1 MQADQTAACIQIGH
15 SNTHDYCAPF
25 FSPVCRKLYGTAS
38 RSVNI
43 LPLKLFLKICF
54 QIFNLNSFLLHCITV
69 ADCYCSV
76 FLGLDMPPDGLPLKP
91 IGFSRFFSRFVAV
104 FVLIRQFSVD
114 FMTTPVQVYVFEVFG
129 YPNGSVFFIP
139 VFNICVFI
147 AVSLFFRAVLD
158 FAGVV
163 VFIPVLARVLEQ
175 DGDIMSVL
183 PVAGAAMAFI
193 LVKSLLVIW
202 LTRYRS
208 RYVYSL
214 YGTLADML
222 LRNFMKKGLLFI
234 RQSNSVDLAN
244 KVNAVTMTFT
254 SGVILSL
261 LNILSS
267 AMLLIIILAA
277 LFMYEPL
284 PTLALVLVV
293 GPFMFFYSFFV
304 RNRVK
309 RLGETENRA
318 RRDQARTVFELFRGY
333 PEYCINDAVEH
344 QMGLFHG
351 GIDKVS
357 EVRIRTESY
366 SAASSGFMEITVML
380 SVILLMLLSMSA
392 SWGMSMTFGIF
403 ALAAMKIL
411 PSVRSIV
418 AGWQSV
424 QSSRYSTDVL
434 KEILSQENEDAL
446 RAMPVSSGRSGCR
459 TAVHPPDFSRT
470 ISLRSVSF
478 RYAPEAPELF
488 RNFSM
493 EIGKGEYVGIKGH
506 SGAGKTTLFHLLMGF
521 YFPQSGAL
529 YVDDEKITP
538 DNAGEWQS
546 MLGYVP
552 QDVFLING
560 TFVENIALGQS
571 PDRADRRKI
580 EHILAKVGLLDW
592 ISSLPHGMDTRL
604 AEAGNSVSGGQKQR
618 IGIARALYKGASVLF
633 FDEATSSVDVE
644 AESEINRFFSGLSRE
659 DDSLTVI
666 VIAHRQETL
675 ASCSRIIDLDR
686 IMKTR

>member
-1 MQADQTAACIQIGH
+1 MKFRDIL
-15 SNTHDYCAPF
+15 SVLPERY
-25 FSPVCRKLYGTAS
+25 RKRG
-38 RSVNI
+38 
-43 LPLKLFLKICF
+43 
-54 QIFNLNSFLLHCITV
+54 
-69 ADCYCSV
+69 
-76 FLGLDMPPDGLPLKP
+76 
-91 IGFSRFFSRFVAV
+91 
-104 FVLIRQFSVD
+104 VLV
-114 FMTTPVQVYVFEVFG
+114 
-129 YPNGSVFFIP
+129 
-139 VFNICVFI
+139 

-333 PEYCINDAVEH
+333 PEYCINGAVEH

-644 AESEINRFFSGLSRE
+644 AESEINRFVAGLSRE

>member
-1 MQADQTAACIQIGH
+1 MKFRDIL
-15 SNTHDYCAPF
+15 SVLPDKY
-25 FSPVCRKLYGTAS
+25 RKKG
-38 RSVNI
+38 
-43 LPLKLFLKICF
+43 
-54 QIFNLNSFLLHCITV
+54 
-69 ADCYCSV
+69 
-76 FLGLDMPPDGLPLKP
+76 
-91 IGFSRFFSRFVAV
+91 
-104 FVLIRQFSVD
+104 VLV
-114 FMTTPVQVYVFEVFG
+114 
-129 YPNGSVFFIP
+129 
-139 VFNICVFI
+139 

-175 DGDIMSVL
+175 DRDIMSVL

-267 AMLLIIILAA
+267 AILLIIILAA

-284 PTLALVLVV
+284 PTLALVLVI

-304 RNRVK
+304 RNKVK

-318 RRDQARTVFELFRGY
+318 RRDQARTIFELFRGY
-333 PEYCINDAVEH
+333 PEYCINGAVEH
-344 QMGLFHG
+344 QMGLFRG

-380 SVILLMLLSMSA
+380 SVILLMLLSMSS

-418 AGWQSV
+418 AGWQAV
-424 QSSRYSTDVL
+424 QSSRYSVDVL

-446 RAMPVSSGRSGCR
+446 RAMPVSSGRSGYR
-459 TAVHPPDFSRT
+459 TGNAVHPPDFSRA

-644 AESEINRFFSGLSRE
+644 AEGEINRFVAGLSRE

-666 VIAHRQETL
+666 VIAHRRETL

>member
-1 MQADQTAACIQIGH
+1 MKFMDIL
-15 SNTHDYCAPF
+15 SVLPDKY
-25 FSPVCRKLYGTAS
+25 RKKG
-38 RSVNI
+38 
-43 LPLKLFLKICF
+43 
-54 QIFNLNSFLLHCITV
+54 
-69 ADCYCSV
+69 
-76 FLGLDMPPDGLPLKP
+76 
-91 IGFSRFFSRFVAV
+91 
-104 FVLIRQFSVD
+104 VLV
-114 FMTTPVQVYVFEVFG
+114 
-129 YPNGSVFFIP
+129 
-139 VFNICVFI
+139 

-267 AMLLIIILAA
+267 AILLIIILAA

-284 PTLALVLVV
+284 PTLALVLVI

-304 RNRVK
+304 RNKVK

-333 PEYCINDAVEH
+333 PEYCINGAVEH
-344 QMGLFHG
+344 QMGLFRG

-380 SVILLMLLSMSA
+380 SVILLMLLSMSS

-418 AGWQSV
+418 AGWQAV
-424 QSSRYSTDVL
+424 QSSRYSVDVL

-446 RAMPVSSGRSGCR
+446 RAMPVSSGRSGYR
-459 TAVHPPDFSRT
+459 TGNAVHPPDFSRA

-644 AESEINRFFSGLSRE
+644 AEGEINRFVAGLSRE

-666 VIAHRQETL
+666 VIAHRRETL

>member
-1 MQADQTAACIQIGH
+1 MKFRDIL
-15 SNTHDYCAPF
+15 SVLPDKY
-25 FSPVCRKLYGTAS
+25 RKKG
-38 RSVNI
+38 
-43 LPLKLFLKICF
+43 
-54 QIFNLNSFLLHCITV
+54 
-69 ADCYCSV
+69 
-76 FLGLDMPPDGLPLKP
+76 
-91 IGFSRFFSRFVAV
+91 
-104 FVLIRQFSVD
+104 VLV
-114 FMTTPVQVYVFEVFG
+114 
-129 YPNGSVFFIP
+129 
-139 VFNICVFI
+139 

-267 AMLLIIILAA
+267 AILLIIILAA

-284 PTLALVLVV
+284 PSLALVLVI

-304 RNRVK
+304 RNKVK
-309 RLGETENRA
+309 RLGETENHA

-333 PEYCINDAVEH
+333 PEYCINGAVEH
-344 QMGLFHG
+344 QMALFHG

-380 SVILLMLLSMSA
+380 SVILLMLLSMSS

-418 AGWQSV
+418 AGWQAV
-424 QSSRYSTDVL
+424 QSSRYSVDVL

-446 RAMPVSSGRSGCR
+446 RAMPVSSGRSGYR
-459 TAVHPPDFSRT
+459 TGNAVHPPDFSRA

-644 AESEINRFFSGLSRE
+644 AEGEINRFVAGLSRE

-666 VIAHRQETL
+666 VIAHRRETL

>member
-1 MQADQTAACIQIGH
+1 MKFRDIL
-15 SNTHDYCAPF
+15 SVLPDKY
-25 FSPVCRKLYGTAS
+25 RKKG
-38 RSVNI
+38 
-43 LPLKLFLKICF
+43 
-54 QIFNLNSFLLHCITV
+54 
-69 ADCYCSV
+69 
-76 FLGLDMPPDGLPLKP
+76 
-91 IGFSRFFSRFVAV
+91 
-104 FVLIRQFSVD
+104 VLV
-114 FMTTPVQVYVFEVFG
+114 
-129 YPNGSVFFIP
+129 
-139 VFNICVFI
+139 

-267 AMLLIIILAA
+267 AILLIIILAA
-277 LFMYEPL
+277 LFTYEPL
-284 PTLALVLVV
+284 PTLALVLVI

-304 RNRVK
+304 RNKVK
-309 RLGETENRA
+309 RLGETENHA

-333 PEYCINDAVEH
+333 PEYCINGAVEH

-380 SVILLMLLSMSA
+380 SVILLMLLSMSS

-418 AGWQSV
+418 AGWQAV
-424 QSSRYSTDVL
+424 QSSRYSVDVL

-446 RAMPVSSGRSGCR
+446 RAMPVSSGRSGYR
-459 TAVHPPDFSRT
+459 TGNAVHPPDFSRA

-644 AESEINRFFSGLSRE
+644 AEGEINRFVAGLSRE

-666 VIAHRQETL
+666 VIAHRRETL

>member
-1 MQADQTAACIQIGH
+1 MKFRDIL
-15 SNTHDYCAPF
+15 SVLPERY
-25 FSPVCRKLYGTAS
+25 RKRG
-38 RSVNI
+38 
-43 LPLKLFLKICF
+43 
-54 QIFNLNSFLLHCITV
+54 
-69 ADCYCSV
+69 
-76 FLGLDMPPDGLPLKP
+76 
-91 IGFSRFFSRFVAV
+91 
-104 FVLIRQFSVD
+104 VLV
-114 FMTTPVQVYVFEVFG
+114 
-129 YPNGSVFFIP
+129 
-139 VFNICVFI
+139 

-333 PEYCINDAVEH
+333 PEYCINGAVEH

-434 KEILSQENEDAL
+434 KEILSQENDDAL

-560 TFVENIALGQS
+560 TFVENIALGQP

-644 AESEINRFFSGLSRE
+644 AESEINRFVAGLSRE

>member
-1 MQADQTAACIQIGH
+1 MKFRDIL
-15 SNTHDYCAPF
+15 SVLPERY
-25 FSPVCRKLYGTAS
+25 RKRG
-38 RSVNI
+38 
-43 LPLKLFLKICF
+43 
-54 QIFNLNSFLLHCITV
+54 
-69 ADCYCSV
+69 
-76 FLGLDMPPDGLPLKP
+76 
-91 IGFSRFFSRFVAV
+91 
-104 FVLIRQFSVD
+104 VLV
-114 FMTTPVQVYVFEVFG
+114 
-129 YPNGSVFFIP
+129 
-139 VFNICVFI
+139 

-434 KEILSQENEDAL
+434 KEILSQENDDAL

-560 TFVENIALGQS
+560 TFVENIALGQP

-644 AESEINRFFSGLSRE
+644 AESEINRFVAGLSRE

>member
-1 MQADQTAACIQIGH
+1 MKFRDIL
-15 SNTHDYCAPF
+15 SVLPDKY
-25 FSPVCRKLYGTAS
+25 RKKG
-38 RSVNI
+38 
-43 LPLKLFLKICF
+43 
-54 QIFNLNSFLLHCITV
+54 
-69 ADCYCSV
+69 
-76 FLGLDMPPDGLPLKP
+76 
-91 IGFSRFFSRFVAV
+91 
-104 FVLIRQFSVD
+104 VLV
-114 FMTTPVQVYVFEVFG
+114 
-129 YPNGSVFFIP
+129 
-139 VFNICVFI
+139 

-267 AMLLIIILAA
+267 AILLIIILAA
-277 LFMYEPL
+277 LFTYEPL
-284 PTLALVLVV
+284 PTLALVLVI
-293 GPFMFFYSFFV
+293 GPFMFLYSFFV
-304 RNRVK
+304 RNKVK
-309 RLGETENRA
+309 RLGETENHA

-333 PEYCINDAVEH
+333 PEYCINGAVEH
-344 QMGLFHG
+344 QMGLFRG

-380 SVILLMLLSMSA
+380 SVILLMLLSMSS

-418 AGWQSV
+418 AGWQAV
-424 QSSRYSTDVL
+424 QSSRYSVDVL

-446 RAMPVSSGRSGCR
+446 RAMPVSSGRSGYR
-459 TAVHPPDFSRT
+459 TGNAVHPPDFSRA

-644 AESEINRFFSGLSRE
+644 AEGEINRFVAGLSRE

-666 VIAHRQETL
+666 VIAHRRETL

>member
-1 MQADQTAACIQIGH
+1 MKFMDIL
-15 SNTHDYCAPF
+15 SVLPDKY
-25 FSPVCRKLYGTAS
+25 RKKG
-38 RSVNI
+38 
-43 LPLKLFLKICF
+43 
-54 QIFNLNSFLLHCITV
+54 
-69 ADCYCSV
+69 
-76 FLGLDMPPDGLPLKP
+76 
-91 IGFSRFFSRFVAV
+91 
-104 FVLIRQFSVD
+104 VLV
-114 FMTTPVQVYVFEVFG
+114 
-129 YPNGSVFFIP
+129 
-139 VFNICVFI
+139 

-267 AMLLIIILAA
+267 AILLIIILAA

-284 PTLALVLVV
+284 PTLALVLVI

-304 RNRVK
+304 RNKVK

-333 PEYCINDAVEH
+333 PEYCINGAVEH
-344 QMGLFHG
+344 QMGLFRG

-380 SVILLMLLSMSA
+380 SVILLMLLSMSS

-418 AGWQSV
+418 AGWQAV
-424 QSSRYSTDVL
+424 QSSRYSVDVL

-446 RAMPVSSGRSGCR
+446 RAMPVSSGRSGYR
-459 TAVHPPDFSRT
+459 TGNAVHPPDFSRA

-644 AESEINRFFSGLSRE
+644 AEGEINRFVAGLSRE

-666 VIAHRQETL
+666 VIAHRRETL
-675 ASCSRIIDLDR
+675 APCSRIIDLDR

>member
-1 MQADQTAACIQIGH
+1 MKFRDIL
-15 SNTHDYCAPF
+15 SVLPERY
-25 FSPVCRKLYGTAS
+25 RKRG
-38 RSVNI
+38 
-43 LPLKLFLKICF
+43 
-54 QIFNLNSFLLHCITV
+54 
-69 ADCYCSV
+69 
-76 FLGLDMPPDGLPLKP
+76 
-91 IGFSRFFSRFVAV
+91 
-104 FVLIRQFSVD
+104 VLV
-114 FMTTPVQVYVFEVFG
+114 
-129 YPNGSVFFIP
+129 
-139 VFNICVFI
+139 

-333 PEYCINDAVEH
+333 PEYCINGAVEH

-434 KEILSQENEDAL
+434 KEILSQENDDAL

-478 RYAPEAPELF
+478 RYAPETPELF

-560 TFVENIALGQS
+560 TFVENIALGQP

-644 AESEINRFFSGLSRE
+644 AESEINRFVAGLSRE

>member
-1 MQADQTAACIQIGH
+1 MKFRDIL
-15 SNTHDYCAPF
+15 SVLPDKY
-25 FSPVCRKLYGTAS
+25 RKKG
-38 RSVNI
+38 
-43 LPLKLFLKICF
+43 
-54 QIFNLNSFLLHCITV
+54 
-69 ADCYCSV
+69 
-76 FLGLDMPPDGLPLKP
+76 
-91 IGFSRFFSRFVAV
+91 
-104 FVLIRQFSVD
+104 VLV
-114 FMTTPVQVYVFEVFG
+114 
-129 YPNGSVFFIP
+129 
-139 VFNICVFI
+139 

-214 YGTLADML
+214 YGTLADMM

-267 AMLLIIILAA
+267 AILLIIILAA

-284 PTLALVLVV
+284 PTLALVLVI

-304 RNRVK
+304 RNKVK

-333 PEYCINDAVEH
+333 PEYCINGAVEH
-344 QMGLFHG
+344 QMGLFRG

-380 SVILLMLLSMSA
+380 SVILLMHLSMSS

-418 AGWQSV
+418 AGWQAV
-424 QSSRYSTDVL
+424 QSSRYSVDVL

-446 RAMPVSSGRSGCR
+446 RAMPVSSGRSGYR
-459 TAVHPPDFSRT
+459 TGNAVHPPDFSRA

-644 AESEINRFFSGLSRE
+644 AEGEINRFVAGLSRE

-666 VIAHRQETL
+666 VIAHRRETL

>member
-1 MQADQTAACIQIGH
+1 MKFRDIL
-15 SNTHDYCAPF
+15 SVLPERY
-25 FSPVCRKLYGTAS
+25 RKRG
-38 RSVNI
+38 
-43 LPLKLFLKICF
+43 
-54 QIFNLNSFLLHCITV
+54 
-69 ADCYCSV
+69 
-76 FLGLDMPPDGLPLKP
+76 
-91 IGFSRFFSRFVAV
+91 
-104 FVLIRQFSVD
+104 VLV
-114 FMTTPVQVYVFEVFG
+114 
-129 YPNGSVFFIP
+129 
-139 VFNICVFI
+139 

-333 PEYCINDAVEH
+333 PEYCINGAVEH

-380 SVILLMLLSMSA
+380 SVILLMLLSMSS

-424 QSSRYSTDVL
+424 QSSQYSADVL

-446 RAMPVSSGRSGCR
+446 RAMPVSSGRSGYR
-459 TAVHPPDFSRT
+459 KGNAVHPPDFSRA

-644 AESEINRFFSGLSRE
+644 AESEINRFVAGLSRE

>member
-1 MQADQTAACIQIGH
+1 MKFRDIL
-15 SNTHDYCAPF
+15 SVLPDKY
-25 FSPVCRKLYGTAS
+25 RKKG
-38 RSVNI
+38 
-43 LPLKLFLKICF
+43 
-54 QIFNLNSFLLHCITV
+54 
-69 ADCYCSV
+69 
-76 FLGLDMPPDGLPLKP
+76 
-91 IGFSRFFSRFVAV
+91 
-104 FVLIRQFSVD
+104 VLV
-114 FMTTPVQVYVFEVFG
+114 
-129 YPNGSVFFIP
+129 
-139 VFNICVFI
+139 

-267 AMLLIIILAA
+267 AILLIIILAA

-284 PTLALVLVV
+284 PTLALVLVI

-304 RNRVK
+304 RNKVR

-333 PEYCINDAVEH
+333 PEYCINGAVEH
-344 QMGLFHG
+344 QMGLFRG

-380 SVILLMLLSMSA
+380 SVILLMLLSMSS

-418 AGWQSV
+418 AGWQAV
-424 QSSRYSTDVL
+424 QSSRYSVDVL

-446 RAMPVSSGRSGCR
+446 RAMPVSSGRSGYR
-459 TAVHPPDFSRT
+459 TGNAVHPPDFSRA

-644 AESEINRFFSGLSRE
+644 AEGEINRFVAGLSRE

-666 VIAHRQETL
+666 VIAHRRETL

>member
-1 MQADQTAACIQIGH
+1 MKFRDIL
-15 SNTHDYCAPF
+15 SVLPDKY
-25 FSPVCRKLYGTAS
+25 RKKG
-38 RSVNI
+38 
-43 LPLKLFLKICF
+43 
-54 QIFNLNSFLLHCITV
+54 
-69 ADCYCSV
+69 
-76 FLGLDMPPDGLPLKP
+76 
-91 IGFSRFFSRFVAV
+91 
-104 FVLIRQFSVD
+104 VLV
-114 FMTTPVQVYVFEVFG
+114 
-129 YPNGSVFFIP
+129 
-139 VFNICVFI
+139 

-267 AMLLIIILAA
+267 AILLIIILAA

-284 PTLALVLVV
+284 PTLALVLVI

-304 RNRVK
+304 RNKVK
-309 RLGETENRA
+309 RLGETENHA

-333 PEYCINDAVEH
+333 PEYCINGAVEH
-344 QMGLFHG
+344 QMGLFRG

-380 SVILLMLLSMSA
+380 SVILLMLLSMSS

-418 AGWQSV
+418 AGWQAV
-424 QSSRYSTDVL
+424 QSSRYSVDVL

-446 RAMPVSSGRSGCR
+446 RAMPVSSGRSGYR
-459 TAVHPPDFSRT
+459 TGNAVHPPDFSRA

-644 AESEINRFFSGLSRE
+644 AEGEINRFVAGLSRE

-666 VIAHRQETL
+666 VIAHRRETL

>member
-1 MQADQTAACIQIGH
+1 MKFRDIL
-15 SNTHDYCAPF
+15 SVLPDKY
-25 FSPVCRKLYGTAS
+25 RKKG
-38 RSVNI
+38 
-43 LPLKLFLKICF
+43 
-54 QIFNLNSFLLHCITV
+54 
-69 ADCYCSV
+69 
-76 FLGLDMPPDGLPLKP
+76 
-91 IGFSRFFSRFVAV
+91 
-104 FVLIRQFSVD
+104 VLV
-114 FMTTPVQVYVFEVFG
+114 
-129 YPNGSVFFIP
+129 
-139 VFNICVFI
+139 

-267 AMLLIIILAA
+267 AILLIIILAA

-284 PTLALVLVV
+284 PTLALVLVI

-304 RNRVK
+304 RNKVK
-309 RLGETENRA
+309 RLGETENHA

-333 PEYCINDAVEH
+333 PEYCINGAVEH

-380 SVILLMLLSMSA
+380 SVILLMLLSMSS

-418 AGWQSV
+418 AGWQAV
-424 QSSRYSTDVL
+424 QSSRYSVDVL

-446 RAMPVSSGRSGCR
+446 RAMPVSSGRSGYR
-459 TAVHPPDFSRT
+459 TGNAVHPPDFSRA

-580 EHILAKVGLLDW
+580 EHILSKVGLLDW

-644 AESEINRFFSGLSRE
+644 AEGEINRFVAGLSRE

-666 VIAHRQETL
+666 VIAHRRETL

>member
-1 MQADQTAACIQIGH
+1 MKFRDIL
-15 SNTHDYCAPF
+15 SVLPERY
-25 FSPVCRKLYGTAS
+25 RKRG
-38 RSVNI
+38 
-43 LPLKLFLKICF
+43 
-54 QIFNLNSFLLHCITV
+54 
-69 ADCYCSV
+69 
-76 FLGLDMPPDGLPLKP
+76 
-91 IGFSRFFSRFVAV
+91 
-104 FVLIRQFSVD
+104 VLV
-114 FMTTPVQVYVFEVFG
+114 
-129 YPNGSVFFIP
+129 
-139 VFNICVFI
+139 

-163 VFIPVLARVLEQ
+163 VLIPVLARVLEQ

-333 PEYCINDAVEH
+333 PEYCINGAVEH

-560 TFVENIALGQS
+560 TFVENIALGQP

-644 AESEINRFFSGLSRE
+644 AESEINRFVAGLSRE

-666 VIAHRQETL
+666 VIAHRRETL